1 MTGEDIQ
8 VGVIGDHGQVRV
20 ITVAGLGSSAGHA
33 PVHETEHDRQTRQTE
48 KTSGS

>member
-8 VGVIGDHGQVRV
+8 VGVIGDDGQVRV

-33 PVHETEHDRQTRQTE
+33 PVHETEHDRDRQD
-48 KTSGS
+48 